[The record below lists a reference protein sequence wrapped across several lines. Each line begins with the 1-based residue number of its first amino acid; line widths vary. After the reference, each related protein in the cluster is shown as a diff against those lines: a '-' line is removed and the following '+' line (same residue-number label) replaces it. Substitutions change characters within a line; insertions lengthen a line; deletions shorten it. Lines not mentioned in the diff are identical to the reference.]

1 MPPENVY
8 EEENQRQQESVNAGN
23 NNDNKTNNAESKGF
37 VDNTPEA
44 AKAKELKA
52 QLSNKGPQQMEQEIL
67 ADENTSSLQG
77 GLVGDGNMQGSL
89 NASEGLSSDS
99 TRDRQPQNL
108 MLKDALAKLPEGI
121 QATAG
126 QMLQPVNEA
135 RRHLLVPI
143 FSNLNQ
149 AHWAPA
155 IDTFNKSEG
164 DELSAK
170 TIIEIA
176 KANIAPQHWQASLDQ
191 TVIRRRAGNDNKT
204 AKFTYQTAEAAFG
217 ADMVNQHLSM
227 FDNAHAFISNWAFG
241 NILNSWKNWGDG
253 TNFVS
258 SLADG
263 ERLFKNAVHSDG
275 ISSLETALGIKP
287 GNWSDKGKTN
297 EIYRFIV
304 RDPKKF
310 QIRLPTGVE
319 GQAYQN
325 EWLFGGRTLGGAPE
339 AIINAMS
346 LEELKTNVSSGVI
359 EIEHVN
365 FIGNGQAEKKKITSI

>member
-204 AKFTYQTAEAAFG
+204 ANFTYQTAEAAFG